1 MDRNLNQ
8 MVDEMLHD
16 VSAAADDAHAQLQ
29 RSADEKHDQFKEK
42 LAFEMKHMHQD
53 GYGNT
58 QKPTVTS
65 TRFPNVIL
73 GSSFRR
79 SPNPYDTTA
88 SLPDTTYRRS
98 SQVY

>member
-42 LAFEMKHMHQD
+42 LAFEIKHMHQV

-58 QKPTVTS
+58 QKPSVTS

-73 GSSFRR
+73 DSSFRR